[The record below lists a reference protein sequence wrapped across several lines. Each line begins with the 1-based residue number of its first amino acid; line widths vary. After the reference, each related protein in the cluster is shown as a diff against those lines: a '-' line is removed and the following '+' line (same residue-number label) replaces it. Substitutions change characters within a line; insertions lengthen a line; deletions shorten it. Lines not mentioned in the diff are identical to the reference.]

1 MIMRVDKMIGNAN
14 LDTRKNIKKNAKK
27 GGLVINGEII
37 KDSSVKVDPNIDEVI
52 YMGELVDYFE
62 NIYIMMNK
70 REGLICQSNELDGT
84 VMSDLDEF
92 YLNLDL
98 AIAGRLDKD
107 TTGLLLMSTDGK
119 FIHRVI
125 SPNSN
130 IWKKYE
136 VETSK
141 KIEPALVEIFKEG
154 VYIKEDDY
162 YARSAKLE
170 IIEDK
175 KAYVYVTEGKFHLVK
190 RLFSNNDN
198 EVVKLKRLAIGKLQ
212 LDNTLNQ
219 GEYRELTQEEKELFT
234 KEQ

>member
-37 KDSSVKVDPNIDEVI
+37 KDSSVKVNPNIDEVI

-119 FIHRVI
+119 FIHKVI

-141 KIEPALVEIFKEG
+141 KIDPALVEVFKEG

-162 YARSAKLE
+162 YARSARLE
-170 IIEDK
+170 IIEEK

-198 EVVKLKRLAIGKLQ
+198 EVVKLKRVAIGD
-212 LDNTLNQ
+212 LDLDKTLNQ
-219 GEYRELTQEEKELFT
+219 GQYRELTKEEIELFT
-234 KEQ
+234 K

>member
-141 KIEPALVEIFKEG
+141 KIDPDLVEIFKEG

-234 KEQ
+234 KQQ

>member
-141 KIEPALVEIFKEG
+141 KIDPSLVEIFKEG
-154 VYIKEDDY
+154 VYIKEDNY

-198 EVVKLKRLAIGKLQ
+198 EVVKLKRLAVGKLQ
-212 LDNTLNQ
+212 LDKTLNP

-234 KEQ
+234 KE

>member
-212 LDNTLNQ
+212 LDNTLNP
-219 GEYRELTQEEKELFT
+219 GDYRELTQEEKELFI

>member
-37 KDSSVKVDPNIDEVI
+37 KDSSVKVNPNIDEVI

-70 REGLICQSNELDGT
+70 REGLICQSNELEGT

-119 FIHRVI
+119 FIHKVI

-141 KIEPALVEIFKEG
+141 KIDSALVEVFKEG
-154 VYIKEDDY
+154 VYIKEDGY
-162 YARSAKLE
+162 YARSARLE
-170 IIEDK
+170 IIEEK

-198 EVVKLKRLAIGKLQ
+198 EVVKLKRVAIGDLE
-212 LDNTLNQ
+212 LDKTLNQ
-219 GEYRELTQEEKELFT
+219 GQYRELTKEEIELFT
-234 KEQ
+234 K